1 MTTAAIR
8 AAFETAVNSWA
19 TTNSLPVVWQNVVT
33 RTEATQYLRCFV
45 LPAIDQLPDIEQSGR
60 TYSGA
65 FQVDFVES
73 LGGGTSWGESKIN
86 LLSTALGN
94 KLVTASFSIHLLN
107 PLSLIA
113 SGVEDGRYVSKCS
126 ALYRA
131 TVY

>member
-8 AAFETAVNSWA
+8 TAFETAVASWA
-19 TTNSLPVVWQNVVT
+19 TANSLTVAWQNVVT

-45 LPAIDQLPDIEQSGR
+45 LPAIDQIPNIEQTGR
-60 TYSGA
+60 IYSGV

-73 LGGGTSWGESKIN
+73 LGGGTAWGESKIV
-86 LLSTALGN
+86 LLSTAVGL

-107 PLSLIA
+107 PLSLIS

-126 ALYRA
+126 ALYSA
-131 TVY
+131 TSY